1 MMTNLFGL
9 NITDN
14 KDNTVLDGEV
24 FCTDRISADQ
34 EAEIGSF
41 LEEGKQLEKQSS
53 LPLPLSVVKGIC
65 LFTWVITL
73 IGTLNA
79 LADGTSLSQGHKNAP
94 VLDWVGIICFVIW
107 LALQIVSLLRRK
119 KTEATPEYQQSDENA
134 EKLLQSIRET
144 LGIPDDARKIDVL
157 AERYV
162 MKDGKPKRKAVGLT
176 EFDNIPMFTYIKEGR
191 LCLADTSSVWEIPL
205 SSLRSVELIKKRA
218 SFPDW
223 TKPESYDS
231 KTYKPYKIT
240 TNQFGYFAK
249 YYRVEISDLRGEYF
263 LLIPEYDGAAFA
275 DITEMRIYE

>member
-107 LALQIVSLLRRK
+107 LALQIVREAGADPAGMTYEEKQKLQAKIVRRL
-119 KTEATPEYQQSDENA
+119 ASRGFSGGVCYRA
-134 EKLLQSIRET
+134 ARET
-144 LGIPDDARKIDVL
+144 VK
-157 AERYV
+157 
-162 MKDGKPKRKAVGLT
+162 
-176 EFDNIPMFTYIKEGR
+176 
-191 LCLADTSSVWEIPL
+191 
-205 SSLRSVELIKKRA
+205 
-218 SFPDW
+218 
-223 TKPESYDS
+223 
-231 KTYKPYKIT
+231 
-240 TNQFGYFAK
+240 
-249 YYRVEISDLRGEYF
+249 
-263 LLIPEYDGAAFA
+263 
-275 DITEMRIYE
+275 

>member
-1 MMTNLFGL
+1 MTNLFGL
-9 NITDN
+9 NVTDN
-14 KDNTVLDGEV
+14 KENTVLDGEV
-24 FCTDRISADQ
+24 FCTDRISSGQ

-41 LEEGKQLEKQSS
+41 LEEEMKLEKQGS
-53 LPLPLSVVKGIC
+53 LPTFLSVIKGIC
-65 LFTWVITL
+65 LFVWVITL

-94 VLDWVGIICFVIW
+94 VLDWVGIICFAVW
-107 LALQIVSLLRRK
+107 LVLQIVSVLRRK
-119 KTEATPEYQQSDENA
+119 KTKATPEYQQSSENG
-134 EKLLQSIRET
+134 ENLLQSIRET
-144 LGIPDDARKIDVL
+144 LGIPDDAQKIDVL

-176 EFDNIPMFTYIKEGR
+176 EFDNIPMFTYIKDGR

-205 SSLRSVELIKKRA
+205 SSLRSMELIKKRA

-223 TKPESYDS
+223 TKPEPYDS

-249 YYRVEISDLRGEYF
+249 YYRVEIRDLRGDFY
-263 LLIPEYDGAAFA
+263 LLIPEYDGMTFS
-275 DITEMRIYE
+275 DIAKLRIEE